1 MKNCSDIDSVK
12 SIEKIYPNVK
22 VGLYQVPFLGVI
34 NVFTILFETSAG
46 LADSWKDLYSSIAAY
61 FQAEL
66 PSSAEFERWNM
77 YIFYVCRQEIDIELQ
92 YKIEND
98 RFACRKIV
106 LGNYP
111 QELTD
116 ENVETIISQ
125 HVTNAD
131 LKITGSGQIQPAVFK
146 KDDYLSKLITT
157 YKVTTSKKNTETDIQ
172 KILTD
177 LETKFSNE
185 I

>member
-1 MKNCSDIDSVK
+1 MKNCSDIDNVK

-22 VGLYQVPFLGVI
+22 VGLYQVPFLGTI
-34 NVFTILFETSAG
+34 NVFTILFKTSEE
-46 LADSWKDLYSSIAAY
+46 LAEGWKDLYSSIAAY
-61 FQAEL
+61 FQADL

-77 YIFYVCRQEIDIELQ
+77 YIFYICRQKIEIELQ

-111 QELTD
+111 DELTD
-116 ENVETIISQ
+116 DKVEKIISQ
-125 HVTNAD
+125 HVTNSD
-131 LKITGSGQIQPAVFK
+131 LKITGSGQIQPVVFK

-157 YKVTTSKKNTETDIQ
+157 YKAATSKKNTEIDIQ
-172 KILTD
+172 KVLAD